1 MRKNKKG
8 WESTASQYSTF
19 VPVKASEPKD
29 GHLRPVPT
37 SSSRCYDVIYDPFR
51 WYFRGVKYHRNIR
64 KAPSEQVE
72 GTSGTTLKW
81 RINNHKA
88 TSFPQYLI
96 LKSILISPVIFGIAF
111 VQRGFGTGVIFF
123 IPPISL
129 PYHSRHPHVDLVIR
143 HDISVSAETSIC
155 LY

>member
-1 MRKNKKG
+1 MRIQRKFDPNSACKLSEISVCQIPG
-8 WESTASQYSTF
+8 TF
-19 VPVKASEPKD
+19 TVVPK
-29 GHLRPVPT
+29 
-37 SSSRCYDVIYDPFR
+37 SSCGSSNGIYDPFR

-81 RINNHKA
+81 RINNNKA

-111 VQRGFGTGVIFF
+111 VQRCFDTGGIIF

-129 PYHSRHPHVDLVIR
+129 PYHSRHPHVDFVIR
-143 HDISVSAETSIC
+143 HGVSLSAETSIC